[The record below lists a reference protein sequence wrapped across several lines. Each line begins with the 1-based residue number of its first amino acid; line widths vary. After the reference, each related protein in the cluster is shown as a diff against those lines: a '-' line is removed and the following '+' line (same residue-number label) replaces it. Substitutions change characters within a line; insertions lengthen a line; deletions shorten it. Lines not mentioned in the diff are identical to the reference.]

1 MLKTL
6 LHKQMTEIF
15 RSYFYDAKKNKKR
28 SKASTTMFFAIY
40 VILMVGVL
48 GGIFTY
54 LSISMCEP
62 MVIAG
67 AGWLYFTIMSLIA
80 IALGAFGSVFNT
92 YSGLY
97 LSKDNDLL
105 LSMPIPVRYIMI
117 SRLLGVYLIGLMYSE
132 VVMLPAIIVY
142 WVIAAPGA
150 AAVVCSLVLALL
162 VSVIVMLLSCL
173 LGWVVAKVSLKL
185 KNKSFITVLVS
196 LLFFGVYYFISFKAQ
211 DIIQDLIVNVS
222 TYGAKIK
229 ASAYPL
235 YFLGRM
241 GEGYITAAVVV
252 TVIVAVLT
260 ALLWFLLSRSFIGI
274 ATSTAKATKT
284 VYKEKAEKVKSVSS
298 ALFGKE
304 MRRFT
309 ASPSYMLN
317 CGLGIVFLF
326 IGGVALLIK
335 GNYLGE
341 VLKAAFVE
349 QPDTVPVLLCAAI
362 CAMISAI
369 DITAPS
375 ISLEGKSIWLAQSL
389 PVNAWQV
396 LKAKLKVQ
404 ILLSGVPALFCTLC
418 GVFTLKMTL
427 AESLITIAII
437 AIYTLLA
444 AVFGL
449 VLGLKMP
456 NLTWTNEITPI
467 KQGGSVMFAMF
478 GGWAYCAII
487 ALPFFFFAYPL
498 GAAAYLGCIAA
509 LSLIISVI
517 LFVWCKKKG
526 AEIFSNLSCN

>member
-1 MLKTL
+1 
-6 LHKQMTEIF
+6 
-15 RSYFYDAKKNKKR
+15 
-28 SKASTTMFFAIY
+28 
-40 VILMVGVL
+40 
-48 GGIFTY
+48 
-54 LSISMCEP
+54 
-62 MVIAG
+62 
-67 AGWLYFTIMSLIA
+67 
-80 IALGAFGSVFNT
+80 
-92 YSGLY
+92 
-97 LSKDNDLL
+97 
-105 LSMPIPVRYIMI
+105 
-117 SRLLGVYLIGLMYSE
+117 
-132 VVMLPAIIVY
+132 
-142 WVIAAPGA
+142 
-150 AAVVCSLVLALL
+150 
-162 VSVIVMLLSCL
+162 MLLSCL

-211 DIIQDLIVNVS
+211 DIIQNLIVNVS

-478 GGWAYCAII
+478 GGWAYSAVI

>member
-150 AAVVCSLVLALL
+150 AAVVCSLVLTLL

-211 DIIQDLIVNVS
+211 DIIQNLIVNVS

-274 ATSTAKATKT
+274 ATSTAKDTKT

-349 QPDTVPVLLCAAI
+349 QPDTVPVLL
-362 CAMISAI
+362 
-369 DITAPS
+369 
-375 ISLEGKSIWLAQSL
+375 
-389 PVNAWQV
+389 
-396 LKAKLKVQ
+396 
-404 ILLSGVPALFCTLC
+404 
-418 GVFTLKMTL
+418 
-427 AESLITIAII
+427 
-437 AIYTLLA
+437 
-444 AVFGL
+444 
-449 VLGLKMP
+449 
-456 NLTWTNEITPI
+456 
-467 KQGGSVMFAMF
+467 
-478 GGWAYCAII
+478 
-487 ALPFFFFAYPL
+487 
-498 GAAAYLGCIAA
+498 
-509 LSLIISVI
+509 
-517 LFVWCKKKG
+517 
-526 AEIFSNLSCN
+526 